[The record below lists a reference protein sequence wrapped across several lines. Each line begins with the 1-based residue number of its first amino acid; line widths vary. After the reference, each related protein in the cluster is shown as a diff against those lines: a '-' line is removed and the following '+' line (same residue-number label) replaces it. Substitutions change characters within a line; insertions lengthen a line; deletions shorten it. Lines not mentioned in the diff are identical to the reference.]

1 MIQRAIAEQIKTDLS
16 DYRKMVIIYGP
27 RQVGKTTLVRQVL
40 ADLPY
45 KSLEINADQHKYDDI
60 LSSRDL
66 TKMREL
72 VGGHELL
79 FIDEAQNIANI
90 GINLKILHDS
100 LPALRIIVTGSSSFE
115 LANKLQEPLT
125 GRTWTYRMYPISVQE
140 LTATLTPFELKD
152 QLENHLRFGMYPEV
166 LGLGGVD
173 AKIRY
178 LRELAGA
185 YLYKDI
191 LQLSSIRHADKIVK
205 LLKLLAFQ
213 AGSLVSLHELGKSLE
228 MSHDTVNTYI
238 DLLEKGFIIFRLGGF
253 SRNLRKEVNKMTKI
267 FFYDTGIRNMLI
279 ENFNALDMRQDV
291 GSLWENFLVAER
303 RKKVGYQRL
312 YGTSYFW
319 RTYSGAELDYVEE
332 RDGQLFGY
340 EFKWKSSKAKA
351 PATWLETY
359 GNASYQ
365 LVNRDNFLEFVL

>member
-1 MIQRAIAEQIKTDLS
+1 MILRTIEQQIRDDLTGHQ
-16 DYRKMVIIYGP
+16 KIILVFGP
-27 RQVGKTTLVRQVL
+27 RQVGKTTLVRQVIST
-40 ADLPY
+40 LPF
-45 KSLEINADQHKYDDI
+45 KPLEINADQHKYNDI

-72 VGGHELL
+72 IGDNELL
-79 FIDEAQNIANI
+79 FIDEAQNISNI

-100 LPALRIIVTGSSSFE
+100 LPGLKIIATGSSSFE
-115 LANKLQEPLT
+115 LANQVKEPLT
-125 GRTWTYRMYPISVQE
+125 GRAWAYRLYPVSLLE
-140 LTATLTPFELKD
+140 LSAGSTPFDLKD
-152 QLENHLRFGMYPEV
+152 QTESFLRYGMYPEV
-166 LGLGGVD
+166 LTLQGGE
-173 AKIRY
+173 AKIRH
-178 LRELAGA
+178 LRELASA

-191 LQLSSIRHADKIVK
+191 LQLTSIKHPDKLVK

-213 AGSLVSLHELGKSLE
+213 VGSQVSLHELGKSLE
-228 MSHDTVNTYI
+228 MSHETVNNYI

-253 SRNLRKEVNKMTKI
+253 SRNLRKEVTKMTKI

-279 ENFNALDMRQDV
+279 ENFNPLDLRQDT
-291 GSLWENFLVAER
+291 GALWENFLVAER
-303 RKKVGYQRL
+303 RKKLEYQRM
-312 YGTSYFW
+312 YGSTYFW

-340 EFKWKSSKAKA
+340 EFKWKASKAKA